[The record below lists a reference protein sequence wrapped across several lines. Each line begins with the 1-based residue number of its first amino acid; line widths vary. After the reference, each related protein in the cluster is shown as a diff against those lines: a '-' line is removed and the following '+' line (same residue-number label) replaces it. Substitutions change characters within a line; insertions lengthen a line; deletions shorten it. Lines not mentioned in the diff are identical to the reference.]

1 MTFVTIC
8 YATTYRPTSWLAT
21 KVMDELAVATWRV
34 QWDAFTGRAGRIPPP
49 SGDCHRS
56 ANFRYN
62 PAQLPNLNFS
72 SSSTR
77 AEEDIA
83 VNLHFKAT
91 KVRPLIVEFVENKAR
106 MLTRMSCSGC
116 LTLEMKFKSMPPP
129 QRSRFPPM
137 LPRESSRLKRLF
149 RCVGFCETT

>member
-1 MTFVTIC
+1 MVSVLLVDNNMTFVTIC
-8 YATTYRPTSWLAT
+8 YATTYWPTSCLAT

-77 AEEDIA
+77 AEEDILVP
-83 VNLHFKAT
+83 VNSN
-91 KVRPLIVEFVENKAR
+91 KVCRYVAQR
-106 MLTRMSCSGC
+106 TR
-116 LTLEMKFKSMPPP
+116 TD
-129 QRSRFPPM
+129 
-137 LPRESSRLKRLF
+137 
-149 RCVGFCETT
+149 